1 MVHLLALRRSGLHS
15 LKLVERGPGS
25 GIAVVDRA
33 EFRLDIASK
42 LRMLVRLTHPDN
54 FSRTLSVAQ
63 LR

>member
-25 GIAVVDRA
+25 VIAVADRA

-42 LRMLVRLTHPDN
+42 LRMLVRLTHPDI

>member
-15 LKLVERGPGS
+15 LKLVERGPGRM
-25 GIAVVDRA
+25 IAAADRA
-33 EFRLDIASK
+33 EIRLDIASK

-54 FSRTLSVAQ
+54 FSRMLSVAQ

>member
-15 LKLVERGPGS
+15 LKLVEPGHGS
-25 GIAVVDRA
+25 VVAVVDRA

>member
-25 GIAVVDRA
+25 VIAAADRA
-33 EFRLDIASK
+33 EIRLDIASK
-42 LRMLVRLTHPDN
+42 LPMLVRLTHPDN
-54 FSRTLSVAQ
+54 FSRTLSVAR